1 MDGSRYAMVYMRGD
15 IRGGIKQSVSGGGYQ
30 PVSLP
35 HAEESRHMEQQRR
48 QSCGDGGGGV
58 GRSA

>member
-1 MDGSRYAMVYMRGD
+1 MVYMRGD